1 MNEPSFNGVEP
12 LARKGEVVLKSK
24 IQAILADF
32 KIGHVSSP
40 VPKEV

>member
-1 MNEPSFNGVEP
+1 MNVPSFNGVEP

-32 KIGHVSSP
+32 KVGQVSFP
-40 VPKEV
+40 ILKEV